1 MAVALGGVAVRVVR
15 RSGRLAP
22 AQGLLFL
29 EPDREL
35 FLERHCG
42 EHTGVHLVCGLGV
55 HLGQNV
61 PVVEEL
67 TFDPFPFHAQPYLAK
82 EIT

>member
-1 MAVALGGVAVRVVR
+1 MAVGLGAVAVRVVR
-15 RSGRLAP
+15 RSGRLTP
-22 AQGLLFL
+22 VLGLLFL

-35 FLERHCG
+35 FLERHSG
-42 EHTGVHLVCGLGV
+42 EHEGVHLACSLRI

-61 PVVEEL
+61 PVLEEL